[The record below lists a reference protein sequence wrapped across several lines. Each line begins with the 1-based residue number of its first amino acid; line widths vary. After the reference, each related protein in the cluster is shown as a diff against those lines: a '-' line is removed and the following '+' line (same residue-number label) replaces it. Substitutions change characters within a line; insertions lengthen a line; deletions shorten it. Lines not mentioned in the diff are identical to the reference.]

1 MRAFLKTDLIVG
13 AALFLAASS
22 FIVCCDRR
30 EIQFYDNPVMASDCP
45 DPSVLDNR
53 IRDGYFYAYS
63 TRIRLGDDFCQIP
76 IYQSV
81 NLVDWGLV
89 GEAFPDET
97 CPSWEPDGVLWA
109 PDINYIDGKYV
120 LYYAM
125 GVWGDHDRSAS
136 GVAVSDSPTGPFED
150 KGMLVSMSNT
160 GVGNSIDPNYF
171 EDTDGRKYLY
181 WGSLRKA
188 DDVEKGRK
196 SGIFVVELSDDGLS
210 IKSGSE
216 PVKVAGDRMEGVYV
230 HKRGKYYYLFA
241 SEGTCCEGD
250 KSTYHIVVGRSK
262 SPMGPFVSHTGMSM
276 IVGDDGLYDGVILT
290 RDSGD
295 VFCGPG
301 HNAEIVTDDK
311 GHDWMTYHAYWKDN
325 GYKGRCMN
333 MDRVFWTRNGWPYFK
348 EGVPSKTAEAP
359 LFKRK

>member
-1 MRAFLKTDLIVG
+1 M
-13 AALFLAASS
+13 
-22 FIVCCDRR
+22 
-30 EIQFYDNPVMASDCP
+30 
-45 DPSVLDNR
+45 
-53 IRDGYFYAYS
+53 
-63 TRIRLGDDFCQIP
+63 
-76 IYQSV
+76 
-81 NLVDWGLV
+81 
-89 GEAFPDET
+89 
-97 CPSWEPDGVLWA
+97 
-109 PDINYIDGKYV
+109 
-120 LYYAM
+120 
-125 GVWGDHDRSAS
+125 
-136 GVAVSDSPTGPFED
+136 
-150 KGMLVSMSNT
+150 
-160 GVGNSIDPNYF
+160 
-171 EDTDGRKYLY
+171 
-181 WGSLRKA
+181 
-188 DDVEKGRK
+188 
-196 SGIFVVELSDDGLS
+196 VELSDDGLS

-290 RDSGD
+290 RDSSD

-311 GHDWMTYHAYWKDN
+311 GHDWMTYHAYWKEN

-333 MDRVFWTRNGWPYFK
+333 MDRVFWTRNGWPFFK
-348 EGVPSKTAEAP
+348 DGVPSKTAEAP